1 MKTVQDLKA
10 ETEPIK
16 KTQTEVKPEMS
27 TLEKQAETSEVN
39 LTNWVQHMRNSQALK
54 NKIKQSKKINPGTK
68 HPVNLWHCDK
78 YKSKNNRERGRK
90 QNPG

>member
-39 LTNWVQHMRNSQALK
+39 LTN
-54 NKIKQSKKINPGTK
+54 
-68 HPVNLWHCDK
+68 
-78 YKSKNNRERGRK
+78 
-90 QNPG
+90 